1 MRPMKYAALSLLL
14 FSASLLLAT
23 RSKAQSSVDESA
35 GPQGTGARTSADQ
48 YHSHAQRDG
57 VSVGAEI
64 LTPKRVEKS
73 FASDVNR
80 CCIVVEFALYP
91 KKGETLD
98 LWLNDFELYVA
109 GGDIPMKPVSASA
122 VAGWV
127 QNKNSD
133 GTPVSAT
140 VDVEYENPP
149 SKVHG
154 SYSTTD
160 AGADVSPN
168 TDEHGRGI
176 RRKGIARRKSGRS
189 GCRVLVF
196 SHSQTRQKRKVSV
209 GIHAARRKAGSG
221 TSLTRAAPSN
231 SGDRIKGYIRRE
243 YLGSRFLVSSSTAR

>member
-168 TDEHGRGI
+168 TE
-176 RRKGIARRKSGRS
+176 
-189 GCRVLVF
+189 
-196 SHSQTRQKRKVSV
+196 
-209 GIHAARRKAGSG
+209 AGSTPTNTEEELG
-221 TSLTRAAPSN
+221 AKGLPEGKAAGPVA
-231 SGDRIKGYIRRE
+231 GYLYFLIPKRDKNAKYQLE
-243 YLGSRFLVSSSTAR
+243 YTLRDERLVLALP